1 MTAPL
6 LRIDD
11 LDVRFGTFHAVRGV
25 SLTLGRGEKLA
36 IIGES
41 GSGKSVTAL
50 SVLRLLDGAARTT
63 GRIVLDGEDLL
74 ALSPDALRRVRGSRV
89 AMVFQDPMTSLNPV
103 FPIGR
108 QLTDVLAAH
117 TPLDR
122 RARQARAAALLDQVG
137 IRDSL
142 RCLTLYPHELSG
154 GMRQRVM
161 IALAIACDPALII
174 ADEPTTALDVTV
186 QEQITHLLVDLCRTR
201 GIGLLF
207 ISHNLDLVGE
217 FADRIAVMHEGRI
230 VELGEAAQVMG
241 APQADYTRRL
251 LAAIPRIGAPG
262 PAPAPTDRAT
272 PVVLETRGVSKSY
285 PLARSAVARLV
296 DRRQVQ
302 ALHPSDLQVHAGQV
316 LGIVGESGSGK
327 STLARLLVGL
337 DRPATGEVLL
347 QGAPVEARGRADRRA
362 LSRRVQLVF
371 QGSQASLNP
380 RKTIR
385 RALAEAMQVLPAP
398 ERRPLADLMAL
409 VRLDAALL
417 DRYPHQL
424 SGGQRQRVGI
434 ARALS
439 TLPGILIADEPTSA
453 LDVSV
458 QKEIIELLQSLQ
470 RDLGM
475 TMIVIS
481 HDLGLIGTICDRVI
495 VMRAGAVVESGAAR
509 DVLTNPATDYTRA
522 LLQSLPQ
529 GLAGRAR
536 FAPPAAPA

>member
-1 MTAPL
+1 MDAL
-6 LRIDD
+6 LQIED

-25 SLTLGRGEKLA
+25 SLHLARGEKLA

-50 SVLRLLDGAARTT
+50 SVMRLLDGAARTA
-63 GRIVLDGEDLL
+63 GRILLQGEDV
-74 ALSPDALRRVRGSRV
+74 LSLSASALRQMRGRRV

-103 FPIGR
+103 FPVGR
-108 QLTDVLAAH
+108 QIGDVLAAH
-117 TPLDR
+117 TDLSGAAR
-122 RARQARAAALLDQVG
+122 RGRAIDLLAQVG
-137 IRDSL
+137 IREAE

-161 IALAIACDPALII
+161 IALAIACDPALLI

-186 QEQITHLLVDLCRTR
+186 QEQITRLLVDLCRAR

-230 VELGEAAQVMG
+230 VEMGEAAQVMG
-241 APQADYTRRL
+241 APRAEYTRKL
-251 LAAIPRIGAPG
+251 LAAIPRIGLPG
-262 PAPAPTDRAT
+262 EGRIPDT
-272 PVVLETRGVSKSY
+272 PVVLETRAVSRAY
-285 PLARSAVARLV
+285 PRARSAVARLW

-302 ALHPSDLQVHAGQV
+302 ALRPSDLQVHAGQV

-327 STLARLLVGL
+327 STLARLLIGL
-337 DRPATGEVLL
+337 DLPTSGTVLL
-347 QGAPVEARGRADRRA
+347 QGAPLKPRDRAGRRA
-362 LSRRVQLVF
+362 LSRRIQLVF

-385 RALAEAMQVLPAP
+385 RALSEAMQALPRA
-398 ERRPLADLMAL
+398 ERRSPGALMEL
-409 VRLDAALL
+409 VRLDPALL

-434 ARALS
+434 ARALATS
-439 TLPGILIADEPTSA
+439 PDILIADEPTSA

-458 QKEIIELLQSLQ
+458 QKEIIELLQALQ

-475 TMIVIS
+475 TLIVIS
-481 HDLGLIGTICDRVI
+481 HDLGLIGTICDRVL
-495 VMRAGAVVESGAAR
+495 VMRAGAIVETGEAR
-509 DVLTNPATDYTRA
+509 QVLTHPATDYTRA
-522 LLQSLPQ
+522 LLASLPK

-536 FAPPAAPA
+536 FASPA